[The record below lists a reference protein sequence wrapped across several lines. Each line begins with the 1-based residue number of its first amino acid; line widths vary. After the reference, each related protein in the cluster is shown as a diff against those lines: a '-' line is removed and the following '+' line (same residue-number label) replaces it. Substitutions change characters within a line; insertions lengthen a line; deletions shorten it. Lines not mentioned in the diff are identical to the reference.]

1 VDYESGLSA
10 ALALMAS
17 LYWREGASRGQ
28 FIDVSQQESMAS
40 LADYVLG
47 QMVAGNM
54 EASSQRTALDLNG
67 PATFFQCVDGYVYL
81 WMSEPAHWNGLRT
94 LMGEPQW
101 MAEFPERW
109 LELHLNA
116 ERIARCRTH
125 IAQWMKTQSR
135 ADVVARAQKLGVP
148 LVPVNTVKDI
158 FESPQIQF
166 RQFFVEI
173 EHPVLGRSPY
183 PTVPYR
189 LSATPARIKAP
200 APVLGEH
207 TEQVLRDIAG
217 LGAAR

>member
-1 VDYESGLSA
+1 
-10 ALALMAS
+10 
-17 LYWREGASRGQ
+17 
-28 FIDVSQQESMAS
+28 
-40 LADYVLG
+40 
-47 QMVAGNM
+47 
-54 EASSQRTALDLNG
+54 
-67 PATFFQCVDGYVYL
+67 VDGYVYL